1 MVVIL
6 GCVMGG
12 LVLSIAMVVQLTTH
26 RLGGLAASSNKV
38 KPADLRTINKDFYDE
53 ISAASPPGSL
63 GALEPVAALPWAF
76 AIAQAWSPDVRPDA
90 ILINR
95 QRPDGTVNVLDD
107 SESEIRYRFLS
118 QDRLQEA
125 RRQSDLGGPKLPTTL
140 DLFLKKG
147 KIMIQID
154 QDMMAVSVPE
164 AQPPYPASL
173 AMPRIMESALASG
186 KLPQLPFYRAHLVS
200 TRSKTHWEWSVMT
213 MGDSSN
219 SVWVEAKDGQLVR

>member
-1 MVVIL
+1 
-6 GCVMGG
+6 MGG
-12 LVLSIAMVVQLTTH
+12 LVLSIAVVAQLATH
-26 RLGGLAASSNKV
+26 RLGGLAASSKKL

-76 AIAQAWSPDVRPDA
+76 AIAQTWSPDVRPDA
-90 ILINR
+90 ILIDR

-107 SESEIRYRFLS
+107 PESEIRYSFLS

-125 RRQSDLGGPKLPTTL
+125 RRQSDLGGPKLPTTMVIL
-140 DLFLKKG
+140 LKNG
-147 KIMIQID
+147 KIMIQIY
-154 QDMMAVSVPE
+154 QDMMAVRRPE
-164 AQPPYPASL
+164 AQPPYPNSV

-186 KLPQLPFYRAHLVS
+186 KLPQLPFYRVHLVS
-200 TRSKTHWEWSVMT
+200 TRSQTLWEWSVTT
-213 MGDSSN
+213 MGGSSK